1 MTYAGWGYKTFRLG
15 NTLLFVIISAI
26 MVVPFLNVL
35 CLSLEPEYIAM
46 ETGVLH
52 IIPREI
58 SFDAYAWVLR
68 NGQFASSFM
77 NSVFI
82 TVMGALGGV
91 TVTAMLGYGLTFRQ
105 VPGNKLFSFLV
116 LFSMMFSGGIIPSY
130 LLIKQLGLID
140 SLWSLI
146 IPALVAGYNV
156 ILTRTFFDT
165 LPESLAES
173 AMLDGA
179 GEATIFF
186 RIILP
191 LSKPILATILL
202 FCAVS
207 RWNEFFKGMIYITT
221 PSKRPLQVLLR
232 EILSAATADDGSG
245 SDVVSLGNNVKMAIA
260 FITMAPIM
268 CVYPFLQKYF
278 TQGILL
284 GAVKG

>member
-1 MTYAGWGYKTFRLG
+1 MQHTGIAYKTFRG
-15 NTLLFVIISAI
+15 FNLLFFLLISAI

-35 CLSLEPEYIAM
+35 CLSLEPEYIAR

-52 IIPREI
+52 IIPRQITTE
-58 SFDAYAWVLR
+58 AYAWVLR
-68 NGQFASSFM
+68 NNQFAASFM
-77 NSVFI
+77 NSAFI
-82 TVMGALGGV
+82 TAMGALGGV
-91 TVTAMLGYGLTFRQ
+91 TVTAMLGYGLTFRK
-105 VPGNKLFSFLV
+105 VPGNRLFSFMV
-116 LFSMMFSGGIIPSY
+116 LFSMMFSGGTIPSY

-140 SLWSLI
+140 SLWSLV
-146 IPALVAGYNV
+146 IPSLIAGYNV
-156 ILTRTFFDT
+156 ILTRTFFES

-207 RWNEFFKGMIYITT
+207 RWNDFFRGMIYITT
-221 PSKRPLQVLLR
+221 PTKRPLQVLLR
-232 EILSAATADDGSG
+232 EILSAAMADDGSG

-260 FITMAPIM
+260 FITMVPIM
-268 CVYPFLQKYF
+268 CVYPFLQRYF